1 MLLRKKMH
9 AHESNHHLYS
19 IHILVIIP
27 RRVVDAFGSRSL
39 SFFRACRLL
48 SPTPATFRFFYHIE
62 LGRRLRCRGQTAQV
76 LRLFPS
82 PTYIYFILY
91 LYHFI
96 RYSMLHTFLSPN
108 SSNTSHDLLEFALV

>member
-1 MLLRKKMH
+1 MH

-108 SSNTSHDLLEFALV
+108 SSNTSHGLLEFALV